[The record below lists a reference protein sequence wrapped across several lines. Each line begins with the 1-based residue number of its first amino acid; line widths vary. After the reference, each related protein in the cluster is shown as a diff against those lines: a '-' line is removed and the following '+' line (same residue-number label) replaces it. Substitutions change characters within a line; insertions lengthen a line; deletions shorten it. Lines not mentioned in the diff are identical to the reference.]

1 MRSQYFSLIILFLYL
16 CTTQVCAQDFPDK
29 TQSINGISFIGP
41 YQPPYDTDALDQLAT
56 TGANWV
62 AFIPEAVMNR
72 RTLELSAHGDDYY
85 WGSTRESLLQGIAL
99 AKTAGLKV
107 FVKPHI
113 VLEKLDKST
122 LPKNEDKTKR
132 AEWRGDFKAR
142 SDADWEIWEDNYQ
155 EYILDLAKVADSLQV
170 DMFCV
175 GTEMREFIR
184 NRPAFW
190 QELITEIRNIYRGA
204 LTYSA
209 NWDEYNYV
217 TFWNRLDYIGIDAYF
232 PIIAA
237 KTPKVRKA
245 IRKWR
250 PTKKKLKALSE
261 REQRTILFTEYGY
274 RSVDSAGKT
283 PWIHD
288 HGGDTPNN
296 IAQVNLMKAL
306 YRTFWNEEWI
316 AGGFLWNWL
325 HHVNEPVNADFTV
338 QYKPALELVKEWY
351 K

>member
-1 MRSQYFSLIILFLYL
+1 MPSKYFFLIIALLSVCGSQLF
-16 CTTQVCAQDFPDK
+16 AQDYNK

-41 YQPPYDTDALDQLAT
+41 YQPPYDQDALEKLAS

-62 AFIPEAVMNR
+62 AFIPEAVMDR
-72 RTLELSAHGDDYY
+72 RTLQLKAHGDDYY
-85 WGSTRESLLQGIAL
+85 WGSTREALIQGIAL
-99 AKTAGLKV
+99 AKDAGLKV

-142 SDADWEIWEDNYQ
+142 NDGDWKIWEQNYH
-155 EYILDLAKVADSLQV
+155 EYIIDLAQLADSLQV

-175 GTEMREFIR
+175 GTEMREFVK
-184 NRPAFW
+184 NRPGFW
-190 QELITEIRNIYRGA
+190 QQLITEIRTSFRGA

-250 PTKKKLKALSE
+250 PTKRKLKALSE
-261 REQRTILFTEYGY
+261 SMQRPILFTEYGY
-274 RSVDSAGKT
+274 RSVDNAGKT

-296 IAQVNLMKAL
+296 DTQVNLMKAL
-306 YRTFWNEEWI
+306 YKTFWDEDWI